1 MRFIISSL
9 TSLPYHDHHHHH
21 HHYSAMNQLL
31 DSFPDDQKR
40 KDGRSWLP
48 LHWAAALHDT
58 EPTDM
63 KGKSWVLECIIYVS
77 YGFWSDFYVHV
88 FKIKDN
94 HLHHHYHHYSLHHHN
109 HHHKNLNLLNVVN
122 DSFVERISIRSIKR

>member
-1 MRFIISSL
+1 MNHR
-9 TSLPYHDHHHHH
+9 YHHYSAMNHHHHHHHH

-77 YGFWSDFYVHV
+77 YGF
-88 FKIKDN
+88 
-94 HLHHHYHHYSLHHHN
+94 
-109 HHHKNLNLLNVVN
+109 
-122 DSFVERISIRSIKR
+122 